1 MNTKEK
7 IEVMQAYLEGKVVQI
22 HYGQEWIDWDSEECG
37 EPEWCWDSDE
47 WRIKPKEV
55 VKPSIDWGHVSPRY
69 KYLAVDWDGDVYLYT
84 RHPVRDAVDKMWACR
99 EGDCVSAENFAS
111 LEVSHEV
118 EWEESLVER
127 PE

>member
-22 HYGQEWIDWDSEECG
+22 RYGQEWIDWDSEEFG

-55 VKPSIDWGHVSPRY
+55 VKPSIDWSHVSPKY
-69 KYLAVDWDGDVYLYT
+69 KYLAMDRGGDVYLYT
-84 RHPVRDAVDKMWACR
+84 HQPVRDAVDKMWTCI
-99 EGDCVSAENFAS
+99 GGGWVSAENFAS

-118 EWEESLVER
+118 EWEKSVVER